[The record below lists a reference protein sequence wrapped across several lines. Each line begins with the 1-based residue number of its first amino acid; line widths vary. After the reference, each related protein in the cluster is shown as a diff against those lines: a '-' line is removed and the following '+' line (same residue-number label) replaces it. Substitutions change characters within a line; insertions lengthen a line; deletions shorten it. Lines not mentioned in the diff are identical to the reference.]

1 MSCNRDVTQKV
12 GCMFKRAHA
21 NVEHQ
26 PPALL
31 KVNSSSVHHTFL
43 VYRRLRH
50 EGHTPQPPMATMDLC
65 ASNDTSLWSRCWRA
79 KGLSGHGG
87 YSNTGTCPHYPSH
100 ELFLDPERRPPHRTQ
115 AILQSRQHA
124 QRKANHQHSSYHN
137 LWRCCRR
144 RSCRTAESSPRG
156 D

>member
-31 KVNSSSVHHTFL
+31 KVNSSSVHHTLL

-65 ASNDTSLWSRCWRA
+65 ASNDTSLWPRCWRA

-87 YSNTGTCPHYPSH
+87 YSNTGTFPHYPSQ
-100 ELFLDPERRPPHRTQ
+100 ELFFKPGEKTSSQNPSHSAEPAARSAQSQSPALFLPQSLEMLPSQKLPH
-115 AILQSRQHA
+115 
-124 QRKANHQHSSYHN
+124 
-137 LWRCCRR
+137 C
-144 RSCRTAESSPRG
+144 
-156 D
+156 